1 MRVVLSNQ
9 AEVDLEEIADY
20 IAADNPVR
28 AVSFVRELRVHFE
41 QIAKAPL
48 AYAQRSELGDGVR
61 CCTHGN
67 YLILFIPNEGEVLVA
82 RVVHGRRDLSTSLG
96 DEG

>member
-9 AEVDLEEIADY
+9 AEIDLEEIGDY

-28 AVSFVRELRVHFE
+28 AVSFVREVREHFH
-41 QIAKAPL
+41 QIARTPL
-48 AYAQRSELGDGVR
+48 AYTQRPELGDGIR
-61 CCTHGN
+61 SCTHGN
-67 YLILFIPNEGEVLVA
+67 YLILFIPDEREILVA
-82 RVVHGRRDLSTSLG
+82 RVVHGRRDLGALLG

>member
-1 MRVVLSNQ
+1 VRVVFSNQ
-9 AEVDLEEIADY
+9 AAIALEEIGDY

-28 AVSFVRELRVHFE
+28 AVSFVREVRDHFQ

-48 AYAQRSELGDGVR
+48 AYARWPEPGDSVRS
-61 CCTHGN
+61 CTHGN
-67 YLILFIPNEGEVLVA
+67 HLILFMPDEREIFVA
-82 RVVHGRRDLSTSLG
+82 RGVHGRRDLGALLS

>member
-1 MRVVLSNQ
+1 VRVVLSNQ
-9 AEVDLEEIADY
+9 AEIDLEEIGDY

-28 AVSFVRELRVHFE
+28 AVSFVREMREHFL

-48 AYAQRSELGDGVR
+48 AYTQRSELGDGVR
-61 CCTHGN
+61 SCTHGN
-67 YLILFIPNEGEVLVA
+67 YLILFIPDEREIFVA
-82 RVVHGRRDLSTSLG
+82 RVVHVRRDLGALLV